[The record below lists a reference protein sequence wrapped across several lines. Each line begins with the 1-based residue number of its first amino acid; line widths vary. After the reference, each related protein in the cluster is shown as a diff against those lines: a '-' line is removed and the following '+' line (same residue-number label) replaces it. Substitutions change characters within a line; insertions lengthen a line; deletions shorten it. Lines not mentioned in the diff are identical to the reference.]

1 VLIIVGAGTPHPNTT
16 KNFWSACRQVGTRCL
31 GRRYLEPG
39 FPRVAE
45 ADHDAVDSHPMI
57 GATEIG

>member
-1 VLIIVGAGTPHPNTT
+1 VLIIIGRGPPHPNKT
-16 KNFWSACRQVGTRCL
+16 KNFWSACRQVGPRCL
-31 GRRYLEPG
+31 GQRDLGAG

-45 ADHDAVDSHPMI
+45 ADHDAVDSHPML